1 MSYHWF
7 NGKEIF
13 KKTKDKYHNCDG
25 KEKAAKYY
33 LENRVVLKEHARNK
47 YRDLFEEEKE
57 MKREYGRNRYRNMKK
72 NSNEWFHKIF

>member
-25 KEKAAKYY
+25 KEKAAKHY

-47 YRDLFEEEKE
+47 
-57 MKREYGRNRYRNMKK
+57 
-72 NSNEWFHKIF
+72 